1 MLIVLINA
9 ITVIGGKHFV
19 STSITNNTI
28 IGEDAPVIRA
38 VLDYGGSAPG
48 LTTPHMSPENRL

>member
-28 IGEDAPVIRA
+28 IGEDAPVIQA
-38 VLDYGGSAPG
+38 VFDYGGS
-48 LTTPHMSPENRL
+48 EKERR